1 MLSGCRAYLCLR
13 RGDVRVTE
21 YLAYC
26 LNRHTVFQ
34 GQYCKRVPTNVV
46 RDSFLDATRPRS
58 HFIDALVDGVRSDI
72 EQVTSFL
79 NKPHLSNNLHQV
91 HPSA

>member
-1 MLSGCRAYLCLR
+1 MLQLGACHLGIYLR

-34 GQYCKRVPTNVV
+34 GQYCKRVPRYMHN
-46 RDSFLDATRPRS
+46 
-58 HFIDALVDGVRSDI
+58 
-72 EQVTSFL
+72 
-79 NKPHLSNNLHQV
+79 LSKSNGK
-91 HPSA
+91 